1 MNTRFVLG
9 IVIALVMSIS
19 LVSAQSKEEC
29 TAKSAS
35 AKSCS
40 KDGVTDAKASS
51 TPAVAQ
57 SKIVLVGDKKTIV
70 KTSEH
75 CEGKDVT
82 ECATKGTKAT
92 MASSECTEEEM
103 AKCDMKKSSTTK
115 VSTTKASMKKDCCKE
130 DAKAVKADKKAP
142 VEKAE
147 AKGTN

>member
-1 MNTRFVLG
+1 MNTRVVLG
-9 IVIALVMSIS
+9 ILIALAMSIS

-51 TPAVAQ
+51 TPAVAK

-70 KTSEH
+70 KTAEH
-75 CEGKDVT
+75 CEGKDAT
-82 ECATKGTKAT
+82 ECATKGTKA
-92 MASSECTEEEM
+92 SIECTEEEM
-103 AKCDMKKSSTTK
+103 AKCEMKKSSTTK
-115 VSTTKASMKKDCCKE
+115 VSTTKASMKKECCKE
-130 DAKAVKADKKAP
+130 DAKVVKADKKAP